1 MKGSPASNRIHTVLR
16 KIIRQESLTVTV
28 QGNCM
33 EPLLEDGARVEVR
46 RKKFY
51 LPGDVVVILS
61 PSGCYLVHRFL
72 GCYPGQGTVRF
83 VTRADNG
90 FRPDGAV
97 AAGAVL
103 GRVTGG
109 QCRPQAFQVPLGT
122 RIRALGRF
130 TALIVERC
138 IQRAGVRKE
147 NSGQG

>member
-1 MKGSPASNRIHTVLR
+1 MKGSPASNRLHTVLQE
-16 KIIRQESLTVTV
+16 IIHREFLTVTV

-33 EPLLEDGARVEVR
+33 QPLLDDGARVQVR

-61 PSGCYLVHRFL
+61 PSGRYLVHRFL

-90 FRPDGAV
+90 LRPDGAV

-109 QCRPQAFQVPLGT
+109 QCRPQAFRVPLGT
-122 RIRALGRF
+122 RIRALGHF
-130 TALIVERC
+130 TALVVERWK
-138 IQRAGVRKE
+138 QRVGVRQE
-147 NSGQG
+147 NRGQG